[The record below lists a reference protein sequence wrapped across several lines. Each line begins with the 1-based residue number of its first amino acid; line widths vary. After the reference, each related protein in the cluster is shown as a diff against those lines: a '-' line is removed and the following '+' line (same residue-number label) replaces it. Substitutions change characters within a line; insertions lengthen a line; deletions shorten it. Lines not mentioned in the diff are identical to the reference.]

1 MQGFTI
7 DYFIFA
13 LIFVVLAVVSL
24 LLLLLAFVG
33 VLCGRLRVFGLA

>member
-13 LIFVVLAVVSL
+13 LIFVVPAVVSL
-24 LLLLLAFVG
+24 PLLLFTLVV